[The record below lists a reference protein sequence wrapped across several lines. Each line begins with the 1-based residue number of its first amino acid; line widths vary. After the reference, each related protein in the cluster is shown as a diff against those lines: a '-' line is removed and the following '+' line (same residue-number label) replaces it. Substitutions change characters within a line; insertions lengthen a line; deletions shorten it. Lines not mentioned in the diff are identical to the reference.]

1 MTAMNQQ
8 TQSLLSPIELG
19 SISLKNRVIMAPLTR
34 NRAGE
39 GLAPTDM
46 NVEYYRQRAS
56 AGLIITEA
64 TLISAQ
70 GIGYPN
76 TPGIYSKAQI
86 EGWKKV
92 TKAVHAEGGKIVLQI
107 WHCGRVSHSS
117 MLPGG
122 MKPQAPSAIKP
133 AGEVYTYE
141 GMKPYETPQEMT
153 KDEIKQT
160 IDDFRTAA
168 YNALTAGFDG
178 VEVHSANG
186 YLLDQFLRDGSNQR
200 TDEYGGSIEN
210 RARLTLEVVDEV
222 CKIWGSDRVGIRLS
236 PLQPFNDMKDS
247 QPEKTFEY
255 IIKALNKFNLAYLHI
270 TEMGAENPGAAG
282 PEFDLGLC
290 REWYQG
296 TYMTNSEYN
305 FDTANV
311 AIQSG
316 EADCISFGKLFI
328 ANPDLVERF
337 STRAPLNTPDSDS
350 FYGGDEHGYIDYPFL
365 TEK

>member
-1 MTAMNQQ
+1 MTSMNNQS
-8 TQSLLSPIELG
+8 TSLLSPIELG
-19 SISLKNRVIMAPLTR
+19 SISMKNRVVMAPLTR
-34 NRAGE
+34 NRAGA
-39 GLAPTDM
+39 GLAPTEM

-64 TLISAQ
+64 TLISAE
-70 GIGYPN
+70 GVGYPN
-76 TPGIYSKAQI
+76 TPGIYSEAQI

-117 MLPGG
+117 MLPDG
-122 MKPQAPSAIKP
+122 MTPKAPSAIKP
-133 AGEVYTYE
+133 TGDVFTYE
-141 GMKPYETPQEMT
+141 GMKPYETPEAMT
-153 KDEIKQT
+153 AEDIQQ
-160 IDDFRTAA
+160 IINDFRVAA

-200 TDEYGGSIEN
+200 TDAYGGSIEN

-247 QPEKTFEY
+247 QPQQTFEY

-270 TEMGAENPGAAG
+270 TEMGSENPGIAG

-296 TYMTNSEYN
+296 NYMTNSEYT

-311 AIQSG
+311 AIKSG
-316 EADCISFGKLFI
+316 DADCISFGKLFI

-337 STRAPLNTPDSDS
+337 ATQSPLNTPDGDT

-365 TEK
+365 PEK